1 MAARPLET
9 FTRPDRIIIGAAS
22 DAAGSTLQELLQR
35 VAPSAPVLRVRPIEA
50 ELIKLCSNAML
61 AVKVSFANELAE
73 ICERFGVAWSR
84 VQPGVGLDRRIG
96 PDHLLVSPE
105 RGFGGACLPK
115 DLDGLIAASRA
126 AGYEPSLLA
135 EMAEFNVRIRR
146 RGACRGQRRLRG
158 RRPAGSARRGPG
170 MPEQLPNIVL
180 VVFDTA
186 RWDRFGCYGY
196 ERPTT
201 PFVDGL
207 AEQGLRVETM
217 IANGPWTLP
226 SHGSLFTGLYPS
238 QHGSQW
244 QTGPRLRDSVSI
256 TMAEWLRGLGYH
268 TICATNNGLISERT
282 GLSRGFDRYA
292 FRLDLERGR
301 RRLGRRV
308 KKVLAGGDSGGLIIN
323 EWVRKELSNAPQPTF
338 LFVNY
343 LECHWSYVPPRRL
356 EKRVGGPRFGLA
368 EGIRYRAGLARNAGP
383 WEAIARADERTLD
396 VYRTMYDGELANAD
410 EHLRDLMAILRES
423 GHVDGRPSLVMV
435 TSDHGEHVG
444 EHRLADHHAS
454 LDDHL
459 IRVPFVAWGPG
470 VVEPGTQSRPFELV
484 DVFPSLARLLGREL
498 PVPELANRRRALF
511 DPAQRERERL
521 RVRGVAGVVRQGARR
536 GCRNA
541 TRPTT
546 SPGSAATSCAFATS
560 GSSSSARP
568 TGRRSCST

>member
-1 MAARPLET
+1 
-9 FTRPDRIIIGAAS
+9 
-22 DAAGSTLQELLQR
+22 
-35 VAPSAPVLRVRPIEA
+35 
-50 ELIKLCSNAML
+50 
-61 AVKVSFANELAE
+61 
-73 ICERFGVAWSR
+73 
-84 VQPGVGLDRRIG
+84 
-96 PDHLLVSPE
+96 
-105 RGFGGACLPK
+105 
-115 DLDGLIAASRA
+115 
-126 AGYEPSLLA
+126 
-135 EMAEFNVRIRR
+135 
-146 RGACRGQRRLRG
+146 
-158 RRPAGSARRGPG
+158 

-196 ERPTT
+196 GRPTT

-301 RRLGRRV
+301 RRVGRRV

-323 EWVRKELSNAPQPTF
+323 EWVRQELSNAPQPTF

-423 GHVDGRPSLVMV
+423 GHVDKRPSLVMV

-459 IRVPFVAWGPG
+459 IRVPFVAWGRG
-470 VVEPGTQSRPFELV
+470 VVDPGTQSRPFELV

-511 DPAQRERERL
+511 DPANANGSGYAFSEWRAWSQKELTRLSQRNASYDFAGLGRDLVCVRDERFKLVRSADGAEELFDLTDGSSEANDVTAEHPQDALRL
-521 RVRGVAGVVRQGARR
+521 RGRLDEAVASWRDWDTDEGAVTADEQAEIEQRLTEL
-536 GCRNA
+536 GYI
-541 TRPTT
+541 
-546 SPGSAATSCAFATS
+546 
-560 GSSSSARP
+560 
-568 TGRRSCST
+568 

>member
-1 MAARPLET
+1 
-9 FTRPDRIIIGAAS
+9 
-22 DAAGSTLQELLQR
+22 
-35 VAPSAPVLRVRPIEA
+35 
-50 ELIKLCSNAML
+50 
-61 AVKVSFANELAE
+61 
-73 ICERFGVAWSR
+73 
-84 VQPGVGLDRRIG
+84 
-96 PDHLLVSPE
+96 
-105 RGFGGACLPK
+105 
-115 DLDGLIAASRA
+115 
-126 AGYEPSLLA
+126 
-135 EMAEFNVRIRR
+135 
-146 RGACRGQRRLRG
+146 
-158 RRPAGSARRGPG
+158 

-201 PFVDGL
+201 PFVDKL

-256 TMAEWLRGLGYH
+256 TMAEWLRGLGYQ
-268 TICATNNGLISERT
+268 TVCATNNGLISERT

-301 RRLGRRV
+301 RRVGRRV

-323 EWVRKELSNAPQPTF
+323 EWVRGQLRDAAQPTF

-356 EKRVGGPRFGLA
+356 EKRMGGPRFGPL
-368 EGIRYRAGLARNAGP
+368 EGIRYRAGLARSGGP

-396 VYRTMYDGELANAD
+396 IYRTLYDGELANAD
-410 EHLRDLMAILRES
+410 EHLRGLMAILRES
-423 GHVDGRPSLVMV
+423 GHVGARPTLVMV

-470 VVEPGTQSRPFELV
+470 VVEPGVQSRPFELV
-484 DVFPSLARLLGREL
+484 DVLPSLSRLLDRPL
-498 PVPELANRRRALF
+498 PAAELANRRTALF
-511 DPAQRERERL
+511 DPRNANGNGYAFSEWRAWSDKELARLSERNASYDFSGLGRDLVCVRDERFKLVRAADGSEALFDLSDDPGESVDVVAAHPQDALRL
-521 RVRGVAGVVRQGARR
+521 RMRLDEAVGSWRGWDGEERAVTADEQAEIEQRLTELGYI
-536 GCRNA
+536 
-541 TRPTT
+541 
-546 SPGSAATSCAFATS
+546 
-560 GSSSSARP
+560 
-568 TGRRSCST
+568 